1 LQQLARCFAKAKL
14 QRLRVLQ
21 HFQHCQAIL
30 AGARRVKRVE
40 RIAEDVG
47 VPELAF
53 DASRRV
59 IGLLI
64 RRRRQPRDEQVV
76 VLLLEQLCRLG
87 QNIRETS
94 GGHLDIEVFKELTDL
109 WLAHVAAIFER
120 HDQSSQT
127 RTEVAMVA
135 IGGQRSSVVLLLR
148 RRVENVPLELSILWL
163 DFDVLN
169 DHDFILK
176 SHGIGRQRVGIDWTF
191 NRVVDRE
198 VFERTSVVCL
208 GLLP

>member
-1 LQQLARCFAKAKL
+1 MW
-14 QRLRVLQ
+14 
-21 HFQHCQAIL
+21 
-30 AGARRVKRVE
+30 
-40 RIAEDVG
+40 G

-76 VLLLEQLCRLG
+76 VLLLEQLRRLG
-87 QNIRETS
+87 QNVRETS

-127 RTEVAMVA
+127 RTEVAIVT